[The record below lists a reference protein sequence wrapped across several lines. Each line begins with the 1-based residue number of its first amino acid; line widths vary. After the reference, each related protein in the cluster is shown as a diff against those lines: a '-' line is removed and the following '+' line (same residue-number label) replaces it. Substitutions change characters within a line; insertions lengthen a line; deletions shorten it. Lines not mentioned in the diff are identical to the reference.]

1 MDIATAVILA
11 GGNSRRM
18 GRDKLALKLGGRT
31 LLEISADRFAEEFED
46 VYISVADAQIYP
58 KVAGR
63 RIVDILPG
71 AGPMSG
77 LHAALTDL
85 PDEGV
90 FLVAADLP
98 YADARAAKRLIGLC
112 GEKEAC
118 IIRLPDGKLEP
129 LFGYYKRTLLPRCEA
144 AIKSGDYRMT
154 ELVLGA
160 ATRFVTPHEMGDFW
174 DEKMILNVN
183 YPEDY
188 KALRKTHFY
197 IE

>member
-1 MDIATAVILA
+1 MREVMAIATAVILA
-11 GGNSRRM
+11 GGKSRRM
-18 GRDKLALKLGGRT
+18 GRDKLALTLGGRT

-46 VYISVADAQIYP
+46 VYISVADAALYP
-58 KVAGR
+58 EVAGR
-63 RIVDILPG
+63 RVVDILPG

-77 LHAALTDL
+77 LHAALTNL

-98 YADARAAKRLIGLC
+98 YADARAAKRLIELC

-129 LFGYYKRTLLPRCEA
+129 LFGYYKKTLLRRCEA

-160 ATRFVTPHEMGDFW
+160 DTRFTAPQELGSLW
-174 DEKMILNVN
+174 DDRMILNIN
-183 YPEDY
+183 YPKDY
-188 KALRKTHFY
+188 NAL
-197 IE
+197 I